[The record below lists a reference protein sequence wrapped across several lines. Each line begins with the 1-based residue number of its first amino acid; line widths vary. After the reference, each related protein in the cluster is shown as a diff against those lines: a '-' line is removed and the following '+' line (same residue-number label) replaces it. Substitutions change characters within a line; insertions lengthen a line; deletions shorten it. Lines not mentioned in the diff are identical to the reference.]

1 MKACDYQE
9 HESIC
14 GSRTDECD
22 VCRKRVMLR
31 NMNDHNCNSKPR
43 HNPYRNTSSGSKNIH
58 PHHPSVPVK
67 THPSISVPKHSI
79 PPTRVGELTPV
90 DSDDTLPQ
98 PISPTTI
105 PVDKYSPPDPDQLL
119 AASGSNTTIV
129 FDSDWVDSV
138 SKAIGDRELDSVIA
152 STAFQED
159 VRKKTKQYQ
168 DQFETE
174 AGKSSSQYEIALI
187 TD

>member
-1 MKACDYQE
+1 M
-9 HESIC
+9 
-14 GSRTDECD
+14 
-22 VCRKRVMLR
+22 
-31 NMNDHNCNSKPR
+31 
-43 HNPYRNTSSGSKNIH
+43 
-58 PHHPSVPVK
+58 
-67 THPSISVPKHSI
+67 
-79 PPTRVGELTPV
+79 GELTPV